1 MPKIKM
7 TTLIPSISLLFVGN
21 AVSGEITEQY
31 FEGSIL
37 HVTYYDR
44 ETSRPTV
51 ECTVF
56 DARGKAVYGETGIL
70 RGYVAKVSFEI
81 GERHREQKITV
92 KCD

>member
-1 MPKIKM
+1 MKK
-7 TTLIPSISLLFVGN
+7 LIPLMFLLFVGN

-44 ETSRPTV
+44 GTSRATV

-56 DARGKAVYGETGIL
+56 DARGKAVYGETGFL

-81 GERHREQKITV
+81 GKRHREQKITV

>member
-1 MPKIKM
+1 M
-7 TTLIPSISLLFVGN
+7 
-21 AVSGEITEQY
+21 
-31 FEGSIL
+31 
-37 HVTYYDR
+37 TYYDR

>member
-1 MPKIKM
+1 MKR
-7 TTLIPSISLLFVGN
+7 LIPLMLLLFVGN

-31 FEGSIL
+31 FENNIL
-37 HVTYYDR
+37 HVTYYDKDPTR
-44 ETSRPTV
+44 QTV

-56 DARGKAVYGETGIL
+56 DARGKAVYGERGVL

-81 GERHREQKITV
+81 GERHIEQILKV

>member
-1 MPKIKM
+1 MKK
-7 TTLIPSISLLFVGN
+7 LIPLMFLLFVGN

-44 ETSRPTV
+44 ETSRAAV

-56 DARGKAVYGETGIL
+56 DARGKAVYGETGFL